1 MCGALKPSDC
11 RGHGAPPIHS
21 SAGRCR
27 SVTAQSPCVTCIPV
41 RDDHV
46 TLRTARTYRGPVTTE
61 TPQPGDTLV
70 RVGAIMF
77 LVGAVATV
85 VTVAPMF
92 LHLTRLPTPAYF
104 VCMVMPLGFGV
115 ALVGLLRSAR
125 SQRRSAVQAA
135 VR

>member
-1 MCGALKPSDC
+1 M
-11 RGHGAPPIHS
+11 
-21 SAGRCR
+21 
-27 SVTAQSPCVTCIPV
+27 
-41 RDDHV
+41 
-46 TLRTARTYRGPVTTE
+46 TTE

-104 VCMVMPLGFGV
+104 VCMVMPLGFAV
-115 ALVGLLRSAR
+115 ALFGLLKSAR
-125 SQRRSAVQAA
+125 SQRRSAIRTSQAG
-135 VR
+135 